1 MILHATELPAGRVI
15 DDRSSGD
22 LTATTGSS
30 WQLITDRVMG
40 GVSAGLLLQ
49 ETVAGRPALRMRGD
63 VSLEN
68 NGGFIQMAL
77 DLAPDGTP
85 VDASAWA
92 GLELDV
98 LGNDA
103 DYGVHLRTDAVV
115 RPWQS
120 YRQGF
125 RAATTWRTI
134 QLPFADFVP
143 HRIEVPLDL
152 RRLRRLGLVAIG
164 RAFTADLALGGGR
177 FFA

>member
-1 MILHATELPAGRVI
+1 MTDQRARAVI
-15 DDRSSGD
+15 DDRVSGD
-22 LTATTGSS
+22 LTATSGSS

-40 GVSAGLLLQ
+40 GVSAGRLLPEL
-49 ETVAGRPALRMRGD
+49 VAGQPALRMRGE

-77 DLAPDGTP
+77 DLAPGDAP
-85 VDASAWA
+85 VDASAWT
-92 GLELDV
+92 GLELDI
-98 LGNDA
+98 LGNDE
-103 DYGVHLRTDAVV
+103 DYGAHLRTDAVV

-125 RAATTWRTI
+125 RAARTWTTV
-134 QLPFADFVP
+134 QLPFAGFGA
-143 HRIEVPLDL
+143 HRIEAPLDL

-164 RAFTADLALGGGR
+164 RAFTADLAVGGVR